1 MRRVAL
7 GFSLLE
13 VLIAL
18 AILGM
23 SLGVLLQS
31 QAQSLDATGRARD
44 YNIASSLMRSKLVD
58 IEAEVLADGFVM
70 GSTESE
76 GDFAEDGFP
85 DFKWSAKVSE
95 IEMDLTSISSLCES
109 MMGSDEEAEGGD
121 DGAMGG
127 MSCEALLGGAAGGVL
142 QSISDDLTRG
152 MRAVEVKLEWQSAGY
167 TEGFSTRTII
177 TRPDFDTE
185 GGVR

>member
-1 MRRVAL
+1 MRRATL

-58 IEAEVLADGFVM
+58 IEAETLADGFVL

-109 MMGSDEEAEGGD
+109 MMGSDEDAESGD

-127 MSCEALLGGAAGGVL
+127 MSCEALLGGAAGSVL

>member
-1 MRRVAL
+1 MR

-58 IEAEVLADGFVM
+58 IEAETLADGFVV
-70 GSTESE
+70 GSTESA

-109 MMGSDEEAEGGD
+109 MMGGEEGGD
-121 DGAMGG
+121 DTMAGG

-142 QSISDDLTRG
+142 QNISEDLTRG
-152 MRAVEVKLEWQSAGY
+152 MRAVEVKIEWQNAGY
-167 TEGFSTRTII
+167 SEGFSTRTII

-185 GGVR
+185 GGG

>member
-1 MRRVAL
+1 MSRAQH

-58 IEAEVLADGFVM
+58 IEAEVLGDGFVL

-76 GDFAEDGFP
+76 GNFAEDGFP

-109 MMGSDEEAEGGD
+109 MMGGEESGED
-121 DGAMGG
+121 DSMGGG
-127 MSCEALLGGAAGGVL
+127 MSCEALLGGAAGSVL
-142 QSISDDLTRG
+142 QSISEDLTRG
-152 MRAVEVKLEWQSAGY
+152 MRAVEVKIEWQNAGY
-167 TEGFSTRTII
+167 SEGFSTRTII
-177 TRPDFDTE
+177 TRPDFDVE
-185 GGVR
+185 GGPR

>member
-1 MRRVAL
+1 MRRSAI

-58 IEAEVLADGFVM
+58 IEAETLADGFVL

-85 DFKWSAKVSE
+85 DFTCAGFL
-95 IEMDLTSISSLCES
+95 MDAAAATWLETTFSYHSSWLAADLSLVACWRSTSTTSRAGTKYRSFVRRSRLGLPLNWNSSF
-109 MMGSDEEAEGGD
+109 
-121 DGAMGG
+121 
-127 MSCEALLGGAAGGVL
+127 
-142 QSISDDLTRG
+142 
-152 MRAVEVKLEWQSAGY
+152 KK
-167 TEGFSTRTII
+167 
-177 TRPDFDTE
+177 
-185 GGVR
+185 

>member
-1 MRRVAL
+1 MRRAAL

-58 IEAEVLADGFVM
+58 IEAEVLADGFVL

-85 DFKWSAKVSE
+85 DFKWSARVSE

-109 MMGSDEEAEGGD
+109 MMGGDEGGEGGD
-121 DGAMGG
+121 DDAMGG
-127 MSCEALLGGAAGGVL
+127 MSCEALLGGAAAGVL

-185 GGVR
+185 GGFR

>member
-1 MRRVAL
+1 MLRFRNEPPQH

-58 IEAEVLADGFVM
+58 IEAEVLGDGFVL
-70 GSTESE
+70 GSTESQ
-76 GDFAEDGFP
+76 GTLPRMVFP
-85 DFKWSAKVSE
+85 
-95 IEMDLTSISSLCES
+95 TSS
-109 MMGSDEEAEGGD
+109 
-121 DGAMGG
+121 GAP
-127 MSCEALLGGAAGGVL
+127 
-142 QSISDDLTRG
+142 
-152 MRAVEVKLEWQSAGY
+152 K
-167 TEGFSTRTII
+167 
-177 TRPDFDTE
+177 
-185 GGVR
+185 